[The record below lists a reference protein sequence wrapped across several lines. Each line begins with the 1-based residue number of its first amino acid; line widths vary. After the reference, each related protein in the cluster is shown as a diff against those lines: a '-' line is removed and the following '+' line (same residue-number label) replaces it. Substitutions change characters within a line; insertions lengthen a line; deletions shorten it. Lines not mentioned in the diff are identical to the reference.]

1 MLRLN
6 KHGDTCDVLPLLLL
20 LLPPPP
26 PLGVLLLLLL
36 PLPRPLSPQLNPPLE
51 IKQ

>member
-1 MLRLN
+1 M
-6 KHGDTCDVLPLLLL
+6 LLL

-36 PLPRPLSPQLNPPLE
+36 PLPRPLSPQINPPLE
-51 IKQ
+51 INQSSNDMRACACRRAL